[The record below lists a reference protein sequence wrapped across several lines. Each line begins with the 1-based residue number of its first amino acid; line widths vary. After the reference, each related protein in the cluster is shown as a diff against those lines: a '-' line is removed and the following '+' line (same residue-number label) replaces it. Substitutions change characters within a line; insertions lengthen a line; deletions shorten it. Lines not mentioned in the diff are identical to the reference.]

1 MSRFERGDA
10 DHTPLL
16 AMLYQIRTAVA
27 DLIVPLLAGLMT
39 VWLIVVTP
47 SHFFNTSFFHSRPL
61 EKLRSPFLFLW
72 PFLSKEERRPL
83 DSSQFLLFGIFAAV
97 LAGFEFDNSNQLRG
111 LLRETGVTESLL
123 GYFSQQNATLG
134 QIIASIQRILQSGPV
149 VALQTFMDQALIAAI
164 WELIVNL
171 FITAVFAYIFYL
183 LVRRKMPPRH
193 SYSFWLYMRG
203 MQFFTTAVSTLFL
216 SFFSLSF
223 LGLPEVAP
231 DVLFWLFETGLR
243 LVWVFLFPALVL
255 PRLFPEIS
263 VKRILGASLVGN
275 IILSSGG
282 WLLSTG
288 LVFILAILGAAI
300 G

>member
-1 MSRFERGDA
+1 MGNFERGDA
-10 DHTPLL
+10 DHTPFL

-39 VWLIVVTP
+39 VWLVVVTP
-47 SHFFNTSFFHSRPL
+47 SHFFKASFFHSRPL

-83 DSSQFLLFGIFAAV
+83 DPSQFLLFGIFTAA
-97 LAGFEFDNSNQLRG
+97 LAGFGFDNSNQLRG

-123 GYFSQQNATLG
+123 SYLSQQNATLG
-134 QIIASIQRILQSGPV
+134 QIVASIQRVLQSGPV

-171 FITAVFAYIFYL
+171 FVTAVFAYIFYL
-183 LVRRKMPPRH
+183 LVRRNLSPRH

-203 MQFFTTAVSTLFL
+203 MQYFTTAVSTLFL

-243 LVWVFLFPALVL
+243 LVWLFLFPAIVL
-255 PRLFPEIS
+255 PRLFPELTS
-263 VKRILGASLVGN
+263 KRILGASLVGN
-275 IILSSGG
+275 IILAGAG
-282 WLLSTG
+282 WLLASG
-288 LVFILAILGAAI
+288 VVFILAILGAAA

>member
-1 MSRFERGDA
+1 MRNFERGDA
-10 DHTPLL
+10 DHTPFL

-47 SHFFNTSFFHSRPL
+47 SHFFKASFFRSRPL

-83 DSSQFLLFGIFAAV
+83 DPAQFLLFGIFTAA
-97 LAGFEFDNSNQLRG
+97 LAGFGFDNSNQLRG
-111 LLRETGVTESLL
+111 LLRETGATESLL
-123 GYFSQQNATLG
+123 GYLSQQNAALG

-171 FITAVFAYIFYL
+171 FVTAVFAYIFYL
-183 LVRRKMPPRH
+183 LVRRSLSPRH

-203 MQFFTTAVSTLFL
+203 MQYFTTAVSTLFF

-223 LGLPEVAP
+223 LGLPQVAP

-243 LVWVFLFPALVL
+243 LIWLFLFPAIVL
-255 PRLFPEIS
+255 PRLFPELTI
-263 VKRILGASLVGN
+263 KRILGASLVGN
-275 IILSSGG
+275 LILSGAGWFLASGV
-282 WLLSTG
+282 
-288 LVFILAILGAAI
+288 VFILAVLGAAA

>member
-1 MSRFERGDA
+1 MGNFERGDA
-10 DHTPLL
+10 DHTPFL

-39 VWLIVVTP
+39 VWLVVVTP
-47 SHFFNTSFFHSRPL
+47 SHFFKASFFHSRPL

-83 DSSQFLLFGIFAAV
+83 DPSQFLLFGIFTAA
-97 LAGFEFDNSNQLRG
+97 LAGFGFDNSNQLRG

-123 GYFSQQNATLG
+123 SYLSQQNATLG
-134 QIIASIQRILQSGPV
+134 QIVASIQRVLQSGPV

-171 FITAVFAYIFYL
+171 FVMAVFAYIFYL
-183 LVRRKMPPRH
+183 LVRRNLSPRH

-203 MQFFTTAVSTLFL
+203 MQYFTTAVSTLFL

-243 LVWVFLFPALVL
+243 LVWLFLFPAIVL
-255 PRLFPEIS
+255 PRLFPELTS
-263 VKRILGASLVGN
+263 KRILGASLVGN
-275 IILSSGG
+275 IILAGAG
-282 WLLSTG
+282 WLLASG
-288 LVFILAILGAAI
+288 VVFILAILGAAA